1 MKSMFTSLTIRAMA
15 IARIVFRSNEFVR
28 LPPNDV
34 SLAKGWSNGPKG
46 EHATQWYSLRGQ
58 TCFRFAESRKFPI
71 EYAVTLGGTELT
83 ALSFPQKGIS

>member
-1 MKSMFTSLTIRAMA
+1 MQYQLVQRKLFHMTSSIKSMFTSLTIRAMA

-46 EHATQWYSLRGQ
+46 EHAIG
-58 TCFRFAESRKFPI
+58 I
-71 EYAVTLGGTELT
+71 
-83 ALSFPQKGIS
+83 LSADKPVFDLQRAGNFL